1 MASLFDFVF
10 LLTILLCLSSYVF
23 YPLTISLIGK
33 IAPVKI
39 NKSDISPSVS
49 IIIAAHNE
57 AVHIEDKIQNT
68 LALIYPGNKLEV
80 LIGSDGS
87 TDATAEI
94 VEKYHSHVNF
104 TNFDTN
110 RGKTAVQNDLVEM
123 AKGEIL
129 VFTDAASFLPGD
141 ALMKLV
147 RNFADSSV
155 GCVAGRMRFV
165 GTDRNVT
172 TQSQGLY
179 WRYEFSIR
187 EMESRLGSLVGVD
200 GPLYAVRHECYV
212 PLEPQIISDL
222 MTPLLVIGQG
232 KRVVLESEA
241 LVGEDPTDRTEQEF
255 RTRRRITLRGLL
267 GIFSH
272 KGLLNPLK
280 YPLLSA
286 QIFFHKVLRWFVGPL
301 IIINFLVCLASID
314 RPFYRWILL
323 LYGIFF
329 LLALTGWINQQKGNR
344 AAALFYIPYYFTLV
358 NTAATAGIVDYLGGK
373 QAVTWKPVRN

>member
-1 MASLFDFVF
+1 
-10 LLTILLCLSSYVF
+10 
-23 YPLTISLIGK
+23 
-33 IAPVKI
+33 
-39 NKSDISPSVS
+39 
-49 IIIAAHNE
+49 
-57 AVHIEDKIQNT
+57 
-68 LALIYPGNKLEV
+68 
-80 LIGSDGS
+80 
-87 TDATAEI
+87 
-94 VEKYHSHVNF
+94 
-104 TNFDTN
+104 
-110 RGKTAVQNDLVEM
+110 
-123 AKGEIL
+123 
-129 VFTDAASFLPGD
+129 
-141 ALMKLV
+141 
-147 RNFADSSV
+147 
-155 GCVAGRMRFV
+155 
-165 GTDRNVT
+165 
-172 TQSQGLY
+172 
-179 WRYEFSIR
+179 
-187 EMESRLGSLVGVD
+187 
-200 GPLYAVRHECYV
+200 
-212 PLEPQIISDL
+212 

-344 AAALFYIPYYFTLV
+344 AAALFYVPYYFTLV